1 MDRTAVRWTE
11 RAIRDEGEESIFGV
25 VLGWQDAG
33 DGNAR
38 YHQHPQGLSEER
50 GAGCDHAH
58 LRLQAAASTARV
70 PPAAHRE
77 RPGSPPLMVASAS
90 CT

>member
-1 MDRTAVRWTE
+1 MDLTAYSWTGC
-11 RAIRDEGEESIFGV
+11 AIRVEEEESIFGV
-25 VLGWQDAG
+25 ILGLQDAG

-38 YHQHPQGLSEER
+38 HHQQPQGQSEER

-58 LRLQAAASTARV
+58 LKLQAAASTARV
-70 PPAAHRE
+70 PPVARRE
-77 RPGSPPLMVASAS
+77 RPGSPPSMVASAS